1 MPRPYRLSARLH
13 EGRGGGIELL
23 RTIWPAPT
31 TPSFLTSKAIARGV
45 EENWRLIAASLAD
58 AVFLLAVDIIDLDN
72 GLIVEAIELTVWWC
86 FE

>member
-1 MPRPYRLSARLH
+1 M
-13 EGRGGGIELL
+13 
-23 RTIWPAPT
+23 
-31 TPSFLTSKAIARGV
+31 
-45 EENWRLIAASLAD
+45 IAASLAD